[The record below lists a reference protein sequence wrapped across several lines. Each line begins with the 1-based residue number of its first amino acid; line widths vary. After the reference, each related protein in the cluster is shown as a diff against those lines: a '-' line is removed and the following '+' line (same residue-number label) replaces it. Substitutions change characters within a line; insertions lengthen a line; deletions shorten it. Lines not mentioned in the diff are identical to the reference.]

1 MGIPVIAS
9 DTLVH
14 THYFD
19 ESLVKFFRSEDE
31 EDLAECIVQLRKDKR
46 LRDTLVANSF
56 RYMEQNNWE
65 VRKYTYLNIVDS
77 LTSS

>member
-1 MGIPVIAS
+1 M
-9 DTLVH
+9 
-14 THYFD
+14 
-19 ESLVKFFRSEDE
+19 
-31 EDLAECIVQLRKDKR
+31 QLRKDKR